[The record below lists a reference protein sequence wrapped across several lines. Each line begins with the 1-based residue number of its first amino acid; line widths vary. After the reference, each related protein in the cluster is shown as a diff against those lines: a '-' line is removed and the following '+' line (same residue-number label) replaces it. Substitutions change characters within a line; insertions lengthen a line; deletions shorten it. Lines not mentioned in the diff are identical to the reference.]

1 MNKSFTSLCIIT
13 ILLLSIPAYSQARTG
28 YVSDM
33 LILTFRQGPGT
44 SFSVMQTLKSNT
56 PLTILEED
64 KGYYKVELTSG
75 TIGWVDKQFIV
86 FETPKN
92 QIIEKL
98 NQEKASLET
107 RVETLSSTL
116 DQLKAQ
122 LATQESDQGEKT
134 AALNESLKKAVDK
147 NIILSTQLKENQAN
161 YSTLKAQSQNVLEVV
176 EKNKVIEEK
185 NILLANSLAQL
196 EKETSHLFRT
206 GMIKWFL
213 AGVGVLLLGWIIGQS
228 VSSKKRRS
236 SSLLG

>member
-1 MNKSFTSLCIIT
+1 MNKSFTSLCIII
-13 ILLLSIPAYSQARTG
+13 ILLLSIPTYSQARIG

-86 FETPKN
+86 FETPKT

-98 NQEKASLET
+98 NQEKSSLET
-107 RVETLSSTL
+107 RIETLANTL

-122 LATQESDQGEKT
+122 LATQEFDQGEKT
-134 AALNESLKKAVDK
+134 AALTEDLKEAVDK
-147 NIILSTQLKENQAN
+147 NITLSTQLKEIQAN
-161 YSTLKAQSQNVLEVV
+161 YSTLKVQSQNVLEVV

-196 EKETSHLFRT
+196 EKETSHLFKT
-206 GMIKWFL
+206 GM
-213 AGVGVLLLGWIIGQS
+213 
-228 VSSKKRRS
+228 
-236 SSLLG
+236 